1 MTEERVA
8 KLDAIGM
15 RWEKADSR
23 THRVEL
29 VQETKR
35 KSEKLNVSASHKTGE
50 GNGLCSRLFDPE

>member
-29 VQETKR
+29 AQETKR
-35 KSEKLNVSASHKTGE
+35 KSEKLNVSADHKTGE
-50 GNGLCSRLFDPE
+50 GIGLCS